1 MVIRAH
7 LLLLARVAA
16 SSGTQPELVIVRE
29 ETRQYHRP
37 GCALIRDGKNVVGMS
52 RAEADERQLKPHPE
66 CDPSN
71 PRNSL
76 DTSRPPAPVY
86 VFTDSSKYYH
96 REKCEKLGAD
106 KKRVTVEQAS
116 KKQWPCGVCKPPI
129 RPRPAAK

>member
-1 MVIRAH
+1 MVTRA
-7 LLLLARVAA
+7 LLLFVAFA
-16 SSGTQPELVIVRE
+16 ATSSGAQPELVIVRE
-29 ETRQYHRP
+29 GGKQYHRP
-37 GCALIRDGKNVVGMS
+37 VCALIRDGKNVLAMS

-71 PRNSL
+71 PRNSM
-76 DTSRPPAPVY
+76 DTARPAAPVY

-96 REKCEKLGAD
+96 RETCAKLGAD